1 MERKRTE
8 ASKYLLDTHNATGYY
23 FYYERDRL
31 TTLGVDTLHIVT
43 ERAEQY
49 VIYADVCTLSKED
62 MAAKTSSSR
71 KSRVTSNDFRLWNSN
86 NINAK

>member
-1 MERKRTE
+1 MRNAELGGNPY
-8 ASKYLLDTHNATGYY
+8 YLGIHNHTGYY

-62 MAAKTSSSR
+62 MAAK
-71 KSRVTSNDFRLWNSN
+71 
-86 NINAK
+86 NIVFKKIPRDIKRF

>member
-1 MERKRTE
+1 MEKGRGNAEFGMRNSE
-8 ASKYLLDTHNATGYY
+8 LGGNPYYLGIHNHTGYY

-62 MAAKTSSSR
+62 MAAK
-71 KSRVTSNDFRLWNSN
+71 
-86 NINAK
+86 NIVFKKIPRDIKRF